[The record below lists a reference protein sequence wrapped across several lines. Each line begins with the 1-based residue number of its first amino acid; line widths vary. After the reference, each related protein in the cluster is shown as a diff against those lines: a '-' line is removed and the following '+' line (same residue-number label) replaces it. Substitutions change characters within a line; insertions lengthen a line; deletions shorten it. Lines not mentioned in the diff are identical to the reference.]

1 MISKTPF
8 SSCRASLLAHYF
20 VFIFCFS
27 LAGCVQPGPPKL
39 PDTQPEASSNQNKAT
54 KYTRALNDMN
64 LLLDVY
70 LPPEQRAFLY
80 YVKPIHD
87 KTNISQST
95 GGEIPSEMGDMVRA
109 SFGDISN
116 KIRVLEEYTQD
127 DQVQVV
133 VEQNKGVF
141 TAPTDQS
148 MRPKP
153 NFIISGS
160 ISIFD
165 RGLESVSRTPSLLGT
180 AGVVDLD
187 ASVKKE
193 ATKSHLGVILLVSL
207 PSGVSLPGRFGAEMD
222 VWNGKDGV
230 DVGFAIKGIG
240 FGYTAEGIAIQ
251 GRHQALRLISDL
263 SVVQI
268 VGRTLSLPY
277 WRVPLNQEQ
286 DNESVKIYDEDEIV
300 YRDWQREYD
309 DRRASGSLIAYMQS
323 ACIANGDNSVQVT
336 GRAEDT
342 GFQEALSRFANR
354 YQVKQQNSQAGGSHY
369 PSFEMFKALEL
380 NRILDR
386 KQAAFAWSALSA
398 FQRSGQIAQP
408 VVVPSYDV
416 SSGEVNSST
425 VPRHRGRS
433 KPSPS
438 MQPTPSSAPA
448 SPGIEQRMDGL
459 L

>member
-1 MISKTPF
+1 M
-8 SSCRASLLAHYF
+8 
-20 VFIFCFS
+20 
-27 LAGCVQPGPPKL
+27 QPGPPKL
-39 PDTQPEASSNQNKAT
+39 PDTQPEASSNQKNKAT

-70 LPPEQRAFLY
+70 FPPDQRDVLY

-87 KTNISQST
+87 KTSISSNT
-95 GGEIPSEMGDMVRA
+95 GGEIPNDVGDIVRA
-109 SFGDISN
+109 SFGDIHN

-127 DQVQVV
+127 DNIQVG
-133 VEQNKGVF
+133 VEINKQVF

-153 NFIISGS
+153 DFIISGS

-187 ASVKKE
+187 ASTKKE
-193 ATKSHLGVILLVSL
+193 ATKSHLGVILLASL
-207 PSGVSLPGRFGAEMD
+207 PSGISIPGRFGAEMD

-240 FGYTAEGIAIQ
+240 FGYTAEGVAIQ
-251 GRHQALRLISDL
+251 GRHHALQLISDL

-268 VGRTLSLPY
+268 VGRTLSVPY

-286 DNESVKIYDEDEIV
+286 ANEKIYDEDEIV
-300 YRDWQREYD
+300 YRDWRREYD
-309 DRRASGSLIAYMQS
+309 NRRASGSLIAYMQS
-323 ACIANGDNSVQVT
+323 ACIANGDNSVRVT
-336 GRAEDT
+336 GRAEDP
-342 GFQEALSRFANR
+342 GFQEALSRFADR
-354 YQVKQQNSQAGGSHY
+354 YQIKQQNNQAVSPY

-386 KQAAFAWSALSA
+386 KQAALAWSALGA
-398 FQRSGQIAQP
+398 FQRSGRIVEPAVVQP
-408 VVVPSYDV
+408 RAV
-416 SSGEVNSST
+416 SVEQV
-425 VPRHRGRS
+425 
-433 KPSPS
+433 KPSTTPQHRNKSRPS
-438 MQPTPSSAPA
+438 PAIQPTPSSAPA
-448 SPGIEQRMDGL
+448 SAPSDNIEHRMDGL